1 MEGRRHWDKPTLS
14 QLVPAIDAPLDLKEC
29 SPRFP
34 GLARAIASSAFHQQD
49 VGFFLAEGG
58 VPCASSIMAQHACV
72 PGESWYHLRLL
83 DWGLWRHQRRVERE
97 VSEPGY
103 TSWVC
108 LCHLG
113 SHLHLGR
120 HLCCGTDVSLS
131 QHQPSG
137 WHRHTLVD
145 ICLLLPGGMD
155 AFLCSGPDSRIPG
168 VHVGN
173 PSQFGHCHSAHR
185 LPARDLPEGVLLAE
199 GTFFIALWMDHRREC
214 LEYQRPCRLLHV
226 IARDIADVSHGA
238 LTARGGRHLC
248 FSMCFIVF
256 PFFVP
261 GYGIRI
267 LSTSEHAVQHG
278 SELLICSR
286 NCYGPS
292 LVVSWFGICRYS
304 SWERQSGLSR
314 RHRRDRG
321 LVHICSSQGRPFD
334 WFSGRLGPTWHL
346 CGTGEPW
353 ELAEHEQVQLHCLAS
368 VCDRISST
376 NRLGAEYC

>member
-1 MEGRRHWDKPTLS
+1 MENVFPPVVGIFLNMSFFFYIVKWSCMLRQSNIGLMLWLLKWLRPMWTTSSLGLSSDVVTDSPSKVKILWYLRHPPFVFYTYL
-14 QLVPAIDAPLDLKEC
+14 Q
-29 SPRFP
+29 
-34 GLARAIASSAFHQQD
+34 AFHQQD

-97 VSEPGY
+97 VSDPGY
-103 TSWVC
+103 TSWIC

-137 WHRHTLVD
+137 SHRHTLVD

-185 LPARDLPEGVLLAE
+185 LPTRDLPEGVLLAE

-226 IARDIADVSHGA
+226 IARDNADVSHGA
-238 LTARGGRHLC
+238 LTARGGCHLC
-248 FSMCFIVF
+248 FSMCFIVSLF
-256 PFFVP
+256 CAWTWDTDTEHIWACCPTQ
-261 GYGIRI
+261 IRAFN
-267 LSTSEHAVQHG
+267 LQ
-278 SELLICSR
+278 
-286 NCYGPS
+286 
-292 LVVSWFGICRYS
+292 
-304 SWERQSGLSR
+304 
-314 RHRRDRG
+314 
-321 LVHICSSQGRPFD
+321 
-334 WFSGRLGPTWHL
+334 
-346 CGTGEPW
+346 
-353 ELAEHEQVQLHCLAS
+353 
-368 VCDRISST
+368 
-376 NRLGAEYC
+376 

>member
-1 MEGRRHWDKPTLS
+1 MRSPWPCLRGMLSFLKHFKGFANVALRGRRDTSSHS
-14 QLVPAIDAPLDLKEC
+14 
-29 SPRFP
+29 RFK
-34 GLARAIASSAFHQQD
+34 S

-103 TSWVC
+103 TSWIC

-137 WHRHTLVD
+137 WHCHTLVD
-145 ICLLLPGGMD
+145 ICLLLPGCMD

-173 PSQFGHCHSAHR
+173 PSRFGHGHSAHR

-214 LEYQRPCRLLHV
+214 LEYQRLCRLLHV

-238 LTARGGRHLC
+238 LTASDSTWRPSFVFFHSLC
-248 FSMCFIVF
+248 FHVF
-256 PFFVP
+256 PFFP
-261 GYGIRI
+261 N
-267 LSTSEHAVQHG
+267 AQH
-278 SELLICSR
+278 
-286 NCYGPS
+286 S
-292 LVVSWFGICRYS
+292 LGVWG
-304 SWERQSGLSR
+304 WECVR
-314 RHRRDRG
+314 
-321 LVHICSSQGRPFD
+321 
-334 WFSGRLGPTWHL
+334 
-346 CGTGEPW
+346 
-353 ELAEHEQVQLHCLAS
+353 
-368 VCDRISST
+368 
-376 NRLGAEYC
+376 